1 MSARGF
7 SEYLPIMAVKSAN
20 ASNQAPPNGV
30 GENSNSA
37 IPAPTVEVPIRR
49 ALSFD
54 TTNTTA
60 IGNSSSIASIIS
72 ICNTSLY
79 TVNPAFGSGNFNL
92 KALKLEH
99 WSNATTLEDTAEIEF
114 TGSFNIYDHACNAQ
128 PNLNFSLP
136 SQLGTVTSLSI
147 NGTSYTPANRVFL
160 NTSSHNQRNQQDNWT
175 QDAGDYVFLMMT
187 TREHLPPTGT
197 TSASPGTDHFDIS
210 MSWKAADSGQ
220 GAPGVRGD
228 ALGFAISDSD
238 GAATS
243 GQAPRL
249 GWSRRSP
256 TYASGMTNWQ
266 VEDAPS
272 PSHSGRTVSG
282 YFVISGIPR

>member
-20 ASNQAPPNGV
+20 ASTAAPPNGV
-30 GENSNSA
+30 GENANSA
-37 IPAPTVEVPIRR
+37 IPAPSVEVPIRR

-60 IGNSSSIASIIS
+60 IGNTSSIASIIS
-72 ICNTSLY
+72 ICDTSRY

-99 WSNATTLEDTAEIEF
+99 WSNQTTLEDIAEIEF
-114 TGSFNIYDHACNAQ
+114 SGSFNIYDHACNAQ
-128 PNLNFSLP
+128 PNLNYGLP
-136 SQLGTVTSLSI
+136 SQLGTVTSLTI

-160 NTSSHNQRNQQDNWT
+160 NTSTYNARDKADNWA
-175 QDAGDYVFLMMT
+175 DDSGDYVFLMMT
-187 TREHLPPTGT
+187 SRTHGTNQQT
-197 TSASPGTDHFDIS
+197 TSTDSLDNQMANTLSDPSPGPNT
-210 MSWKAADSGQ
+210 
-220 GAPGVRGD
+220 VGD
-228 ALGFAISDSD
+228 ALAFGISDSD
-238 GAATS
+238 GAASS

-249 GWSRRSP
+249 GWSRRNPS
-256 TYASGMTNWQ
+256 YASGMTNWQ
-266 VEDAPS
+266 VSDAPS